1 MQISQLKGL
10 TKAQLKR
17 SAMVLIAFKN
27 RLIDSVSFARVVT
40 AAEVV
45 PSSAAKS
52 LILLAVSAT
61 NS

>member
-17 SAMVLIAFKN
+17 SAMALIASKN